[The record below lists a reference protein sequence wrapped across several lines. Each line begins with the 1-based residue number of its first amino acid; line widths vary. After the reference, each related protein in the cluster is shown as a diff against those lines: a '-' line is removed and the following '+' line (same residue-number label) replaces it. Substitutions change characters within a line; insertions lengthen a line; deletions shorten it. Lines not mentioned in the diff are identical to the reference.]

1 MNPNEQYAFH
11 PESSR
16 PAEVKNTQVTIER
29 ALLLVGLTLLAI
41 FVFARIQGTVLS
53 RLAVQNFESSGKTAQ
68 MSSQLNENPAASH
81 VNFSLWSESRIQA
94 YKRSLIRR
102 FRPALAVL
110 RIAGIGLEV
119 PVLDGTDILSLNRG
133 VGWIRGTAQ
142 PGHLG
147 NIGIAGHRDG
157 FFRGLKDLRMGDR
170 VELVT
175 HDRTDT
181 FVVDNIQVVSPQDV
195 SVLRAGASS
204 LTLVTCYPFYFLG
217 TAPQRYV
224 VHASMVRSESENS
237 SRPSVAQVHALS
249 QQ

>member
-1 MNPNEQYAFH
+1 VKTNGQSAFH

-29 ALLLVGLTLLAI
+29 ALLLLGLTLVAI
-41 FVFARIQGTVLS
+41 FVFAKIHESVLS
-53 RLAVQNFESSGKTAQ
+53 RLAVQNFERSGKTAQ
-68 MSSQLNENPAASH
+68 MSGQLSENPAASQ
-81 VNFSLWSESRIQA
+81 VNFSLWSESRSQA
-94 YKRSLIRR
+94 YKRSLIRH

-110 RIAGIGLEV
+110 RITGIGLEV

-133 VGWIRGTAQ
+133 VGWIRGTTQ
-142 PGHLG
+142 PGHVG

-181 FVVDNIQVVSPQDV
+181 FVVDNVQVVSPQDV
-195 SVLRAGASS
+195 SVLRAGPSS

-217 TAPQRYV
+217 TAPQRYI
-224 VHASMVRSESENS
+224 VHASIVRSESENFS
-237 SRPSVAQVHALS
+237 SPSVAEVHAFS